1 MASGMVAS
9 WGTRV
14 FVLAEDEEEAQKLF
28 KKQKVAVE
36 TIEEVDSAL
45 KAKEGTRSIRKSGT
59 QVADV
64 AGVAHVENTKSK
76 NKSKNK
82 SKSKG
87 KNKNKNKREDSTS
100 SDPIVV
106 LTYNVLHEIGDPVK
120 HEITQCANDACVKN
134 VCRFIDREAKD
145 CDFIGI
151 QEYIKIDN
159 LTGYSKKLGSMGHS
173 HTEYKHKHNKHLL
186 GYGPITFYDKAKY
199 KLDEECGH
207 MKLGFMGRLGRGIQ
221 INFFNK
227 WLCVINVHAGHKK
240 DGNGIDKFENSLDWY
255 FKSKYCST
263 ECKETYISKLKEYEI
278 IMLGDM
284 NDGIPNDF
292 SFKVDGNTR
301 SLVGRTKKSTCC
313 GDENKMDGDNTNSGA
328 YDHILST
335 FPNQQK
341 TRTKVYTGLMRHSDH
356 NPVKSIIVV

>member
-1 MASGMVAS
+1 MSGGMVAS

-64 AGVAHVENTKSK
+64 AGVAGVADVENTKSK
-76 NKSKNK
+76 
-82 SKSKG
+82 SKS
-87 KNKNKNKREDSTS
+87 KNKREDSTS
-100 SDPIVV
+100 SDRIVV
-106 LTYNVLHEIGDPVK
+106 LTYNVLYKIGDPVTHAIK
-120 HEITQCANDACVKN
+120 QCEKDVCVKN
-134 VCRFIDREAKD
+134 VCRFIDREAND

-151 QEYIKIDN
+151 QEYIKIDK
-159 LTGYSKKLGSMGHS
+159 LIGYSKKLRSMGHS
-173 HTEYKHKHNKHLL
+173 HTEYKHKHNEYLL

-207 MKLGFMGRLGRGIQ
+207 MKLGFMKGLGRGIQ

-240 DGNGIDKFENSLDWY
+240 DRKGIDTFEKSLDWY

-263 ECKETYISKLKEYEI
+263 KCKETYIRKLKEYEI

-284 NDGIPNDF
+284 NDKIPNDF
-292 SFKVDGNTR
+292 SFQVDGKTR
-301 SLVGRTKKSTCC
+301 SLVGRTRESTCC
-313 GDENKMDGDNTNSGA
+313 GDEKKMNGDNTNSGA

-335 FPNQQK
+335 FSNQQK
-341 TRTKVYTGLMRHSDH
+341 TKTKVYTRLERHSDH
-356 NPVKSIIVV
+356 NPVKSSIVA

>member
-1 MASGMVAS
+1 MVAS
-9 WGTRV
+9 WGTKV
-14 FVLAEDEEEAQKLF
+14 LVLAEDEEEAQALF

-36 TIEEVDSAL
+36 TVEEVDRTL
-45 KAKEGTRSIRKSGT
+45 KAKEADGTRRARKSGT

-64 AGVAHVENTKSK
+64 AGVAHVANT
-76 NKSKNK
+76 
-82 SKSKG
+82 
-87 KNKNKNKREDSTS
+87 KNKNKNKNEREDSTS

-134 VCRFIDREAKD
+134 VCRFIDREAND

-151 QEYIKIDN
+151 QEYIKIDK
-159 LTGYSKKLGSMGHS
+159 LIGYSKKLGSMGHS
-173 HTEYKHKHNKHLL
+173 HTEYKHNKNLL
-186 GYGPITFYDKAKY
+186 GYGPITFYDKGKY
-199 KLDEECGH
+199 ELDEECGH
-207 MKLGFMGRLGRGIQ
+207 MKLGFLGRLGRGIQ

-240 DGNGIDKFENSLDWY
+240 KDGTGNGIDTFEKSLDLY
-255 FKSKYCST
+255 LKGKYCST
-263 ECKETYISKLKEYEI
+263 KCKETYARKLKEYEI

-284 NDGIPNDF
+284 NDEIPNDF
-292 SFKVDGNTR
+292 SFEVDGETR
-301 SLVGRTKKSTCC
+301 SLVGRTRESTCC
-313 GDENKMDGDNTNSGA
+313 GDKKKMDGDNTNSGA

-341 TRTKVYTGLMRHSDH
+341 TKTKVYTGLRRHSDH
-356 NPVKSIIVV
+356 NPVKSTILA

>member
-1 MASGMVAS
+1 MSSGMVAS
-9 WGTRV
+9 WGTKV
-14 FVLAEDEEEAQKLF
+14 FVLAEDEEEAHKLF

-36 TIEEVDSAL
+36 TVEEVDRTL
-45 KAKEGTRSIRKSGT
+45 KAKESDGTRSGT
-59 QVADV
+59 QVAGV
-64 AGVAHVENTKSK
+64 AGVAHVANT
-76 NKSKNK
+76 
-82 SKSKG
+82 
-87 KNKNKNKREDSTS
+87 KNKNKNKTEDSAS
-100 SDPIVV
+100 SDRIVV

-151 QEYIKIDN
+151 QEYIKIN
-159 LTGYSKKLGSMGHS
+159 KLTRHSEKLRSMGHS
-173 HTEYKHKHNKHLL
+173 HTEYEHNKHLL
-186 GYGPITFYDKAKY
+186 GYGPITFYDKEKY
-199 KLDEECGH
+199 ELDEECGY

-240 DGNGIDKFENSLDWY
+240 KDGNGNGIDTFEKSLDLY
-255 FKSKYCST
+255 FTGEYCST
-263 ECKETYISKLKEYEI
+263 KCKKTYITKLKEYEI

-284 NDGIPNDF
+284 NDEIPNDF
-292 SFKVDGNTR
+292 SFKVDGKTR
-301 SLVGRTKKSTCC
+301 SLVGRTRESTCC
-313 GDENKMDGDNTNSGA
+313 GDKKKMDGDNTNSGA

-335 FPNQQK
+335 FSNQQK
-341 TRTKVYTGLMRHSDH
+341 TKTKVYTGLRRHSDH

>member
-1 MASGMVAS
+1 MVAS

-36 TIEEVDSAL
+36 TIEEVDRTL
-45 KAKEGTRSIRKSGT
+45 EAKEGTRSIRKSGT

-64 AGVAHVENTKSK
+64 ANTKNKNK
-76 NKSKNK
+76 NKS
-82 SKSKG
+82 

-106 LTYNVLHEIGDPVK
+106 LTYNVLYKIGDPVTHAIK
-120 HEITQCANDACVKN
+120 PCENDVCVRN
-134 VCRFIDREAKD
+134 VCNFIDKEADD

-151 QEYIKIDN
+151 QEYIKIDK
-159 LTGYSKKLGSMGHS
+159 LIGYSKKLRSMGHS
-173 HTEYKHKHNKHLL
+173 HTEYKHNKNLL

-207 MKLGFMGRLGRGIQ
+207 MKLGFMKGLGRGIQ

-227 WLCVINVHAGHKK
+227 RLCVINIHAGHKK
-240 DGNGIDKFENSLDWY
+240 DGRGIDTFEKSLDLY
-255 FKSKYCST
+255 FTGEYCST
-263 ECKETYISKLKEYEI
+263 KCKKTYIRKLKEYEI

-284 NDGIPNDF
+284 NDDIPKDF
-292 SFKVDGNTR
+292 SFKVDGKTR
-301 SLVGRTKKSTCC
+301 RLVGRTKESTCC
-313 GDENKMDGDNTNSGA
+313 GDEKKMNGDNTNSGA

-335 FPNQQK
+335 FSNQQK
-341 TRTKVYTGLMRHSDH
+341 TRTKVYTGLKRQSDH